1 MSGSSA
7 GNYVAE
13 TPSAS
18 DEDRALDEAGRLAAC
33 GRSSRCRWPRP
44 LRGRS
49 GPRSPRKAVRLEYQT
64 ENARIS
70 GVRLGFDRDIFLSF
84 WVTVEGKGWGQ
95 SIGGYVLAKKGE
107 TEGFA
112 KGFVA
117 IANLLNV
124 VGVESWEEL
133 RGQLIRVK
141 DVGGPGSST
150 PPIIGN
156 IIDDEWWD
164 IRTELAT

>member
-7 GNYVAE
+7 DSGV
-13 TPSAS
+13 
-18 DEDRALDEAGRLAAC
+18 GREGQE
-33 GRSSRCRWPRP
+33 GRCV
-44 LRGRS
+44 LN
-49 GPRSPRKAVRLEYQT
+49 QT

-70 GVRLGFDRDIFLSF
+70 GVRLGFDRDIFLTF

-107 TEGFA
+107 PEGFA
-112 KGFVA
+112 KGFAA

-150 PPIIGN
+150 PPVIGH
-156 IIDDEWWD
+156 IIDDKWWD
-164 IRTELAT
+164 IRTELAK